1 MKKTKITN
9 GDTRIGRN
17 RLFRIHGKKFQ
28 RFSKSNRRR
37 ALENGADAAVGFL
50 GEVGKAALGKSAE
63 RFMGMGMG
71 AFAGPA
77 GAMVGGVLAELFIP
91 DPNNIRIE
99 NLESGMLCLSQEVL
113 ELEKEMDDGEG

>member
-1 MKKTKITN
+1 
-9 GDTRIGRN
+9 
-17 RLFRIHGKKFQ
+17 
-28 RFSKSNRRR
+28 
-37 ALENGADAAVGFL
+37 L

-113 ELEKEMDDGEG
+113 EFEKEMDDGEG